1 MAIFLGG
8 VELSEHM
15 VWSDRDR
22 YSPVSQTLTRTLGGE
37 AIIYTQALYKGVPI
51 TLEAQ
56 QDTGWLTYAQVKDVR
71 ALAEVPGAEYQ
82 LSFYGGLYNVIFAH
96 HDGDACSFT
105 PLSYR
110 VVHDDTDY
118 FTGVIKLITV

>member
-15 VWSDRDR
+15 VWTDRTS
-22 YSPVSQTLTRTLGGE
+22 YSPVAQTLTRTLGGE
-37 AIIYTQALYKGVPI
+37 AIVYTQALYKGRPI

-56 QDTGWLTYAQVKDVR
+56 IDTGWLTYAQVKSVL

-82 LSFYGGLYNVIFAH
+82 LDFYGELFNVIFAH
-96 HDGDACSFT
+96 QNGGAVSFT

-118 FTGVIKLITV
+118 FSGVIQLITV

>member
-8 VELSEHM
+8 IELSEHM
-15 VWSDRDR
+15 VWSDRTS
-22 YSPVSQTLTRTLGGE
+22 YSPVAQTMTRTLGGE
-37 AIIYTQALYKGVPI
+37 AIIYTQALYKGAPI

-56 QDTGWLTYAQVKDVR
+56 QDTGWLTYAQVKSVM

-82 LSFYGGLYNVIFAH
+82 LSFYGSLYDVIFAH
-96 HDGDACSFT
+96 HTGAAASFT

-118 FTGVIKLITV
+118 FIGVIQLITV